1 MEAHDERMRSLSL
14 HWPGV
19 AALFAILAAIVL
31 LEIFAEPG
39 TTVRLVELV
48 LAGVAAGGAMIP
60 MAVRHEKP
68 RPRRR
73 PPSDGALALG
83 LVIFAAALSA
93 ATSGCGAGAIRT
105 HYQAVTIL
113 ASTHAVAGAGIDDA
127 RSAALDRIEAE
138 LPRGPE
144 RVAALELEAA
154 RWRPLGVMLDT
165 MREALLTWDA
175 AIDAARLAGTEDGE
189 LLALLAPLVARV
201 VLLYDQIAAAARELG
216 ATLPALP
223 SAARAL
229 ASAIGGAS

>member
-1 MEAHDERMRSLSL
+1 MKSFSL

-31 LEIFAEPG
+31 LEIFAEAG
-39 TTVRLVELV
+39 TTVRLIELG
-48 LAGVAAGGAMIP
+48 LAGAGLGGALIP
-60 MAVRHEKP
+60 MAVRREPKP
-68 RPRRR
+68 RARRG
-73 PPSDGALALG
+73 PPSDGALAIG

-127 RSAALDRIEAE
+127 RSAALDRIEAD

-154 RWRPLGVMLDT
+154 RWRPLGVLLDT